1 MEIFFDE
8 KYLTIQDNENY
19 IFYFGNLNK
28 AIKLNYYNTYCL
40 QQIFS
45 NITNNIIDLSMLC
58 FIGISQDYLEKFIRY
73 LVEKKILFL
82 TKESLKQNIQK
93 NSSVSCTGI
102 KQAYL
107 HMTQRCNLN
116 CRYCYNKSNL
126 NKGLRELSTG
136 EWICVIKK
144 LESLGVIM

>member
-58 FIGISQDYLEKFIRY
+58 FIVNITSLESHCF
-73 LVEKKILFL
+73 
-82 TKESLKQNIQK
+82 
-93 NSSVSCTGI
+93 NSSEPPFI
-102 KQAYL
+102 L
-107 HMTQRCNLN
+107 
-116 CRYCYNKSNL
+116 
-126 NKGLRELSTG
+126 
-136 EWICVIKK
+136 I
-144 LESLGVIM
+144 LESHPYHNI